1 MVDIH
6 TFFYKLTVLEL
17 YTLIEALP
25 YVDRIQ
31 RETSRITALFIAQKM
46 NPKRLKLT
54 DLYPLPWDHDNDGEV
69 TDMKE
74 YMNAMK
80 KIQNALNN
88 KNETDIQQQE
98 S

>member
-1 MVDIH
+1 
-6 TFFYKLTVLEL
+6 
-17 YTLIEALP
+17 
-25 YVDRIQ
+25 
-31 RETSRITALFIAQKM
+31 M

-54 DLYPLPWDHDNDGEV
+54 DLYPLPWDHDNDGSV

-88 KNETDIQQQE
+88 KKNETDIQQQE

>member
-1 MVDIH
+1 
-6 TFFYKLTVLEL
+6 
-17 YTLIEALP
+17 
-25 YVDRIQ
+25 
-31 RETSRITALFIAQKM
+31 M

-88 KNETDIQQQE
+88 KKNETDIQQQE